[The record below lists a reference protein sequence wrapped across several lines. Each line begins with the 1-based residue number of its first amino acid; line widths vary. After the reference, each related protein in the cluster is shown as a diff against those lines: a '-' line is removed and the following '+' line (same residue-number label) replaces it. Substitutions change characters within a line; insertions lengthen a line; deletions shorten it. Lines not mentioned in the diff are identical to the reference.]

1 MSRLRRIEQANRF
14 FFVTT
19 NIADGVSP
27 LTADERTLT
36 LECLRSTR
44 ARNDFLLFAYVIMP
58 DHLHIL
64 IYPRNTTL
72 TDVLRNF
79 KSKTA
84 FELRKKGRPEG
95 AIWQPRFF
103 DFICRRVRDFWS
115 KVEYIHKNPVEAGLA
130 KNSEEWKWSSA
141 AREPLFAADPIR
153 LPVDGNTLIWPAR
166 WG

>member
-1 MSRLRRIEQANRF
+1 MSRLRRIEQAHRF

-19 NIADGVSP
+19 NVANGIAP
-27 LTADERTLT
+27 FTADERSLIVD
-36 LECLRSTR
+36 CLRT
-44 ARNDFLLFAYVIMP
+44 DCLIFAYVVMP

-64 IYPRNTTL
+64 IYTRNTTL

-84 FELRKKGRPEG
+84 FELRKSGRTQG
-95 AIWQPRFF
+95 AVWQPRFF

-115 KVEYIHKNPVEAGLA
+115 KVAYIHKNPVEAGLVKSSA
-130 KNSEEWKWSSA
+130 DWKWSSA
-141 AREPLFAADPIR
+141 ARDPLFAADPIQ
-153 LPVDGNTLIWPAR
+153 LPADGNTLIWPAR